1 MFSNSCGVL
10 LLNLMRKKGFNKGCD
25 VILGFIVKCQDY
37 SPPPPPPKKKGK
49 KERNDDVEEHWRDR
63 NLYLELETNF

>member
-1 MFSNSCGVL
+1 
-10 LLNLMRKKGFNKGCD
+10 MRKKGFNKGCD

-49 KERNDDVEEHWRDR
+49 KERNDDVEEH
-63 NLYLELETNF
+63 